1 MSENRV
7 YYGEYSLKHWIDL
20 MLKKNIVLPPYQRL
34 FVWDED
40 KVKALM
46 QTFKNNFF
54 IPPVTIGRLKGDGNE
69 SACNLIIDGQQRLT
83 SVLLYCL
90 GVFPKKDSFQP
101 RSNDAV
107 DFADDNDDIPENIET
122 DEQKT
127 AVLGWRFD
135 DLLEES
141 GGTLETIRKNL
152 KDDKRYNQLETE
164 ITVDDKFLETHY
176 LGFSYLIPNSDQQKY
191 FSSVFRHINIS
202 GKALSPLESR
212 KSLYFLKDDFDDFFD
227 PECIRGI
234 FIRKGA
240 FTERIDFVRYLACTF
255 QVKKQGGVGYIVGGY
270 GRDYEAYYEDF
281 IYSVVND
288 AQDSQFCP
296 YQPEYKDRLS
306 KLKEILEKIG
316 LNKRQF
322 ESIID
327 ADFYLFGLVYFVVLE
342 GKQIDGTRKDELFN
356 DLEKAIDE
364 CKNNPETG
372 ERHKKTPSALKYLRF
387 RIWKSIAVYENYVYE
402 QTQ

>member
-152 KDDKRYNQLETE
+152 KDDKRYNQLETV
-164 ITVDDKFLETHY
+164 T
-176 LGFSYLIPNSDQQKY
+176 
-191 FSSVFRHINIS
+191 
-202 GKALSPLESR
+202 
-212 KSLYFLKDDFDDFFD
+212 
-227 PECIRGI
+227 C
-234 FIRKGA
+234 
-240 FTERIDFVRYLACTF
+240 
-255 QVKKQGGVGYIVGGY
+255 
-270 GRDYEAYYEDF
+270 
-281 IYSVVND
+281 
-288 AQDSQFCP
+288 
-296 YQPEYKDRLS
+296 
-306 KLKEILEKIG
+306 KE
-316 LNKRQF
+316 
-322 ESIID
+322 
-327 ADFYLFGLVYFVVLE
+327 
-342 GKQIDGTRKDELFN
+342 
-356 DLEKAIDE
+356 
-364 CKNNPETG
+364 
-372 ERHKKTPSALKYLRF
+372 
-387 RIWKSIAVYENYVYE
+387 
-402 QTQ
+402 